1 MDDNLSTK
9 SSESSITTSGE
20 YEIVTDSNVTTPMDN
35 LPRTVPVPTV
45 LDTAPDNKEPPTSL
59 SALALSTSMSPG
71 GNRSPTL
78 DIANNRNISDIQ
90 HEMTD
95 ALRDLELERSGGV
108 TIIAGGEKTRH
119 QQQPLKK
126 RSQVQQKSLT
136 LPLTSSGSS
145 RPALIVP
152 EVEGEDA
159 QMRFKCKLFSPKSEE
174 DDVSASDHNRVGHSV
189 FYDCIDASPA
199 CIEEKQDLMK
209 PEKCDTTDEEVSD
222 IDQGCTIFSGV
233 TYLGAANINA
243 PKSEIDVYRIM
254 SELNTGSNSGG
265 LKITVSIPNC
275 SDGLVIL
282 HDAET
287 NTIIATYEIS
297 SIILYYRG
305 PVDTVENGCFA
316 FTWLHGDALFQCH
329 VFRCHIPEAVNQV
342 SACFQKAFQTYPPSM
357 TCSLTSAVD
366 MANSITSD
374 VSGNPLNT
382 AGYEFIVS
390 LEIREK
396 VAKNSYAAVPRD
408 RRCFKLRANTDKE
421 VCITVKQTP
430 SNVLQPLFIE
440 RCFGVLV
447 APGKLVVQKD
457 MHLIDMLSMGYVQNP
472 IPAVVP
478 ASTAESGANN
488 GNNASNNSTTGTSSS
503 PLCLNP
509 YAIRAEWKA
518 SEKAFEQLNIEAS
531 KAPLTVA
538 VDIVMRGIQEPVR
551 FVIETLVT
559 IHSAG
564 DLRFMDHFMSK
575 RPMTLRFYLHLKRT
589 DECNWKVNSID
600 PSEEITEQ
608 QNQTASATL
617 LKFGIDKLRMVRSGS
632 IASIEDDCPTDYS
645 SDGDEPLLSGT
656 GEVSK
661 ECSQDTLEEWNPI
674 LREWD
679 SEKRPKNLAPL
690 VRLGVP
696 EALRE
701 VVWQKLA
708 NVEGKAEMNDMYKIL
723 ITKET
728 DCEAVILRDIHRTFP
743 AHKCFKENGGSGQD
757 SLFKVSKAY
766 AVHDSEVGY
775 CQGLSFIAASLLL
788 HMPEEDAFCV
798 LVSLMYDYGLR
809 DLYKAG
815 FEVLYLRLYQ
825 LERLIKDQ
833 LPKLHEHFAACGVE
847 THMYASQWLL
857 TLYTARFPLCFVY
870 HVLDV
875 FLLDGLPVLFQ
886 VAITLLSI
894 CEADL
899 RQLDFEGI
907 LKYFRVTLPKKCRS
921 PSQARKVMRQACE
934 RKIKKLK
941 QYEEEFLL
949 KKQYKERLE
958 KEALIYENRFG
969 EERRKLQ
976 GEIDQLNKQLSE
988 ANLRAME
995 KEKIH
1000 TSIIQDYKQ
1009 IIQRLEQDMTTL
1021 NETLS
1026 AVRHTVSK
1034 CQHCCTD
1041 VGNDN
1046 AQPHPAQAC
1055 PDSKQQQQRISAERR
1070 NANEAPLGPLDPL
1083 NAAALRIREL
1093 ELELAQVKLAHVEA
1107 ECKNQDLNHQLNSTL
1122 NEMQTNRN
1130 SWQPWLSK
1138 TFNSLQEKVTTRGH
1152 REHGQ
1157 TATFQ
1162 SHIGPA
1168 PVTVSEAS
1176 SPSGN
1181 QEYKTFAF
1189 ASVGGSPK
1197 LPSKFQTAKL
1207 RNSIDSLRN
1216 IVGPLEAGKSLLAEN
1231 LKQQLQSQP

>member
-20 YEIVTDSNVTTPMDN
+20 YEIVNDSNVATP
-35 LPRTVPVPTV
+35 LEQLAPPPAASTVGAQVT
-45 LDTAPDNKEPPTSL
+45 ESL
-59 SALALSTSMSPG
+59 SALPVSPG
-71 GNRSPTL
+71 VGDAGGDRSPTL
-78 DIANNRNISDIQ
+78 DMAHNRNLSDIK

-95 ALRDLELERSGGV
+95 ALRDLHLERNSLAANTAAV
-108 TIIAGGEKTRH
+108 NDKTRH
-119 QQQPLKK
+119 QQQNQQQQQPQPQQPQ
-126 RSQVQQKSLT
+126 RTEQQQKSLT
-136 LPLTSSGSS
+136 LPLAG
-145 RPALIVP
+145 RK
-152 EVEGEDA
+152 A
-159 QMRFKCKLFSPKSEE
+159 QTETAGDTEMRFKCNLFSPKGCDESE
-174 DDVSASDHNRVGHSV
+174 DASNSEHNRVGQSV

-199 CIEEKQDLMK
+199 CIEEKQDAMK
-209 PEKCDTTDEEVSD
+209 PEKGDTTDEEVSE
-222 IDQGCTIFSGV
+222 IDQGCTIFAGV

-243 PKSEIDVYRIM
+243 PKSETDVYRIM
-254 SELNTGSNSGG
+254 SELNSGSKSVG

-275 SDGLVIL
+275 SDGLVVL
-282 HDAET
+282 HDAES

-305 PVDTVENGCFA
+305 PVDTAENGCFA
-316 FTWLHGDALFQCH
+316 FTWLHGEALFQCH

-342 SACFQKAFQTYPPSM
+342 SACFQKAFQTYAPSM
-357 TCSLTSAVD
+357 SCSLTSAVD
-366 MANSITSD
+366 MANSVTSD
-374 VSGNPLNT
+374 ISGNPLNT

-408 RRCFKLRANTDKE
+408 RGCFKLRANTDKE
-421 VCITVKQTP
+421 VCITVRQTP
-430 SNVLQPLFIE
+430 SNVLQPLYIE

-457 MHLIDMLSMGYVQNP
+457 MHLIDMLNMGYVQ
-472 IPAVVP
+472 VP
-478 ASTAESGANN
+478 GASTEPDSVSA
-488 GNNASNNSTTGTSSS
+488 
-503 PLCLNP
+503 CLNA

-518 SEKAFEQLNIEAS
+518 QEKAFEQLNQETS
-531 KAPLTVA
+531 KTNLTVA

-551 FVIETLVT
+551 FVIETPVS
-559 IHSAG
+559 IQSASEM
-564 DLRFMDHFMSK
+564 RIRDHFMSK

-589 DECNWKVNSID
+589 DELNWKVNSID
-600 PSEEITEQ
+600 PSEEITDLQAGQ
-608 QNQTASATL
+608 QGSSAL
-617 LKFGIDKLRMVRSGS
+617 FLKLGMTNLSRIVRSSS

-661 ECSQDTLEEWNPI
+661 DCSQDTLDEWDPI

-679 SEKRPKNLAPL
+679 GEKRPKNLAPL

-701 VVWQKLA
+701 KIWQKLA
-708 NVEGKAEMNDMYKIL
+708 NVEGKVEMNDMYKIL

-728 DCEAVILRDIHRTFP
+728 KCETVIQRDIHRTFP
-743 AHKCFKENGGSGQD
+743 AHKCFKETGGSGQD
-757 SLFKVSKAY
+757 ALFKVSKAY

-775 CQGLSFIAASLLL
+775 CQGLSFIAASLLI

-833 LPKLHEHFAACGVE
+833 LPKLHEHFTACGIE
-847 THMYASQWLL
+847 THMYASQWFL
-857 TLYTARFPLCFVY
+857 TLYTARFPLCFVF

-886 VAITLLSI
+886 VAVTLLSI
-894 CEADL
+894 CESDL

-921 PSQARKVMRQACE
+921 SSQARKIMKQACE

-949 KKQYKERLE
+949 KKQHRERLE
-958 KEALIYENRFG
+958 KEAQIYESRFG

-976 GEIDQLNKQLSE
+976 AEIDSLTQQLAA
-988 ANLRAME
+988 ANERAVE
-995 KEKIH
+995 KEKKH
-1000 TSIIQDYKQ
+1000 TGIIQEYKQ
-1009 IIQRLEQDMTTL
+1009 IIQRQEQDMNTL
-1021 NETLS
+1021 NETLGKFM
-1026 AVRHTVSK
+1026 HTVSK
-1034 CQHCCTD
+1034 CSQCLQVID

-1046 AQPHPAQAC
+1046 A
-1055 PDSKQQQQRISAERR
+1055 KQQSGSGSLKRHSAPIR
-1070 NANEAPLGPLDPL
+1070 NANDAPLGPLDPL
-1083 NAAALRIREL
+1083 NAAAQRIREL
-1093 ELELAQVKLAHVEA
+1093 ELELAQTKLAQVEA
-1107 ECKNQDLNHQLNSTL
+1107 ECKNQDLNHQLNNTL
-1122 NEMQTNRN
+1122 SELQTNRN

-1138 TFNSLQEKVTTRGH
+1138 TFNSLQEKVTTRSGQPH
-1152 REHGQ
+1152 RSDQPGP
-1157 TATFQ
+1157 TFQ
-1162 SHIGPA
+1162 SYMSQGPT
-1168 PVTVSEAS
+1168 TVSEAS
-1176 SPSGN
+1176 SPSAN
-1181 QEYKTFAF
+1181 QEYKAFAF

-1197 LPSKFQTAKL
+1197 LPTKFQATKL

-1216 IVGPLEAGKSLLAEN
+1216 IVVPLETSKSLLAEN

>member
-20 YEIVTDSNVTTPMDN
+20 YEIVTDSNVASPMEQVKQVVN
-35 LPRTVPVPTV
+35 QERIKPEEGS
-45 LDTAPDNKEPPTSL
+45 KPPTSL
-59 SALALSTSMSPG
+59 SALALSSPEAG
-71 GNRSPTL
+71 GDRSPTL
-78 DIANNRNISDIQ
+78 HMAHNRNLSDMQ

-95 ALRDLELERSGGV
+95 ALRDLELERGV
-108 TIIAGGEKTRH
+108 AATGEKITQRL
-119 QQQPLKK
+119 P
-126 RSQVQQKSLT
+126 SNQQKSLT
-136 LPLTSSGSS
+136 LPLTGSGGRS
-145 RPALIVP
+145 ADP
-152 EVEGEDA
+152 E
-159 QMRFKCKLFSPKSEE
+159 MRFPCTLFSPKSEE
-174 DDVSASDHNRVGHSV
+174 TLDDASSSNRVGHSV

-199 CIEEKQDLMK
+199 CVEEKQDAMK
-209 PEKCDTTDEEVSD
+209 PEKGDTTDEEVSE

-243 PKSEIDVYRIM
+243 PKSETEVYRIM
-254 SELNTGSNSGG
+254 GELNSGSKSVG

-275 SDGLVIL
+275 SDGLVVL
-282 HDAET
+282 HDAES

-342 SACFQKAFQTYPPSM
+342 SACFQKAFQTYPASM
-357 TCSLTSAVD
+357 SCSLNSAVD
-366 MANSITSD
+366 MANSVTSD

-390 LEIREK
+390 LEIRER
-396 VAKNSYAAVPRD
+396 VAKNSYAPVPRD
-408 RRCFKLRANTDKE
+408 RGCFKLRANTDKE

-430 SNVLQPLFIE
+430 SNILQPLHIE

-457 MHLIDMLSMGYVQNP
+457 MHLIDMHNMGYQPSGGTGGV
-472 IPAVVP
+472 
-478 ASTAESGANN
+478 TTESD
-488 GNNASNNSTTGTSSS
+488 SNSQQNST
-503 PLCLNP
+503 LP
-509 YAIRAEWKA
+509 YTIRAEWKA
-518 SEKAFEQLNIEAS
+518 QEKAFEQLNLESS
-531 KAPLTVA
+531 KTNLTVA
-538 VDIVMRGIQEPVR
+538 VDIVMRRILEPVR
-551 FVIETLVT
+551 FVIETPVT
-559 IHSAG
+559 IQSASEM
-564 DLRFMDHFMSK
+564 RIMDHFMSK

-589 DECNWKVNSID
+589 DESNWKVNSID

-608 QNQTASATL
+608 AGHQQSSSSL
-617 LKFGIDKLRMVRSGS
+617 LKMGMNNLSRIVRSSS
-632 IASIEDDCPTDYS
+632 IASIEDDCPSDYS

-661 ECSQDTLEEWNPI
+661 DCSQDTLDEWDPI

-679 SEKRPKNLAPL
+679 GEKRPKNLAPL

-701 VVWQKLA
+701 KIWQKLA
-708 NVEGKAEMNDMYKIL
+708 NVEGRLETGLEYKIL

-728 DCEAVILRDIHRTFP
+728 KCETVIQRDIHRTFP
-743 AHKCFKENGGSGQD
+743 AHKCFKETGGSGQD
-757 SLFKVSKAY
+757 ALFKVSKAY

-798 LVSLMYDYGLR
+798 LVALMYDYGLR

-833 LPKLHEHFAACGVE
+833 LPKLHEHFTACGIE
-847 THMYASQWLL
+847 THMYASQWFL
-857 TLYTARFPLCFVY
+857 TLYTARFPLCFVF

-886 VAITLLSI
+886 VAVTLLSI
-894 CEADL
+894 CESDL
-899 RQLDFEGI
+899 RLLDFEGI

-921 PSQARKVMRQACE
+921 SSQARKVMKQACE

-949 KKQYKERLE
+949 KKQHKERLE
-958 KEALIYENRFG
+958 KEAQIYENRFG
-969 EERRKLQ
+969 EERRKMQ
-976 GEIDQLNKQLSE
+976 SEIDALNKQLTSAKE
-988 ANLRAME
+988 RAVD
-995 KEKIH
+995 KEKKH
-1000 TSIIQDYKQ
+1000 TGIIQEYKQ
-1009 IIQRLEQDMTTL
+1009 IIQRQEQDMNTL
-1021 NETLS
+1021 SETLS
-1026 AVRHTVSK
+1026 KVMHMVSNCK
-1034 CQHCCTD
+1034 DCQQKID
-1041 VGNDN
+1041 AGNDN
-1046 AQPHPAQAC
+1046 AKSDGGNSRRQTDAM
-1055 PDSKQQQQRISAERR
+1055 R
-1070 NANEAPLGPLDPL
+1070 NANEHPLGPLDPL
-1083 NAAALRIREL
+1083 NAASQRIREL
-1093 ELELAQVKLAHVEA
+1093 ELELAQAKLAQVEA
-1107 ECKNQDLNHQLNSTL
+1107 ECKNQDLNHQLSNTL
-1122 NEMQTNRN
+1122 SELQSNRN

-1138 TFNSLQEKVTTRGH
+1138 TFNSLQEKVTTRGGH
-1152 REHGQ
+1152 RDNGSGGP
-1157 TATFQ
+1157 TPTFQ
-1162 SHIGPA
+1162 SYMGQA
-1168 PVTVSEAS
+1168 PTALSEAS

-1197 LPSKFQTAKL
+1197 LPSKFQATKL

-1216 IVGPLEAGKSLLAEN
+1216 IVVPLDTGKSLAEN
-1231 LKQQLQSQP
+1231 LKQQLQQ

>member
-20 YEIVTDSNVTTPMDN
+20 YEIVTDSNVATP
-35 LPRTVPVPTV
+35 LEQLAPPPVAAKVT
-45 LDTAPDNKEPPTSL
+45 ESL
-59 SALALSTSMSPG
+59 SALSLSPVGAG
-71 GNRSPTL
+71 GDRSPTL
-78 DIANNRNISDIQ
+78 DMAHNRNLSDIK

-95 ALRDLELERSGGV
+95 ALRDLELERNGV
-108 TIIAGGEKTRH
+108 AATVAAVDDKTRH
-119 QQQPLKK
+119 QQQQQQQQ
-126 RSQVQQKSLT
+126 SQPKQQQQQAQKSLT
-136 LPLTSSGSS
+136 LPLTG
-145 RPALIVP
+145 RKTQA
-152 EVEGEDA
+152 ETANDTE
-159 QMRFKCKLFSPKSEE
+159 MRFKVSLFSPKGCDESE
-174 DDVSASDHNRVGHSV
+174 DASNSEHNRVGHSV

-199 CIEEKQDLMK
+199 CIEEKQDAMK
-209 PEKCDTTDEEVSD
+209 PEKCDTTDEEVSE
-222 IDQGCTIFSGV
+222 IDQGCTIFAGV

-243 PKSEIDVYRIM
+243 PKSETDVYRIM
-254 SELNTGSNSGG
+254 SELNSGSKSVG

-275 SDGLVIL
+275 SDGLVVL
-282 HDAET
+282 HDAES

-342 SACFQKAFQTYPPSM
+342 SACFQKAFQTYAPSM
-357 TCSLTSAVD
+357 SCSLTSAVD
-366 MANSITSD
+366 MVNSVTSD
-374 VSGNPLNT
+374 VSGNPLST

-408 RRCFKLRANTDKE
+408 RGCFKLRANTDKE
-421 VCITVKQTP
+421 VCITVKQTA

-457 MHLIDMLSMGYVQNP
+457 MHLIDMANMGYVLAQ
-472 IPAVVP
+472 
-478 ASTAESGANN
+478 GAANEPDSV
-488 GNNASNNSTTGTSSS
+488 NA
-503 PLCLNP
+503 CLNA

-518 SEKAFEQLNIEAS
+518 QEKAFEQLNLETS
-531 KAPLTVA
+531 KTNLTVA

-551 FVIETLVT
+551 FVIETPVT
-559 IHSAG
+559 IQSANEM
-564 DLRFMDHFMSK
+564 RIMDHFMSK

-589 DECNWKVNSID
+589 DELNWKVNSID

-608 QNQTASATL
+608 ASGQQGSSSL
-617 LKFGIDKLRMVRSGS
+617 LKMGMNNLSRIVRSSS

-661 ECSQDTLEEWNPI
+661 DCSQDTLDEWDPI

-679 SEKRPKNLAPL
+679 SEKRPKNLATL

-701 VVWQKLA
+701 KIWQKLA
-708 NVEGKAEMNDMYKIL
+708 NVERKVEMNDMYKIL

-728 DCEAVILRDIHRTFP
+728 KCETVIQRDIHRTFP
-743 AHKCFKENGGSGQD
+743 AHKCFKESGGSGQD
-757 SLFKVSKAY
+757 ALFKVSKAY

-833 LPKLHEHFAACGVE
+833 LPKLHEHFTACGIE
-847 THMYASQWLL
+847 THMYASQWFL
-857 TLYTARFPLCFVY
+857 TLYTARFPLCFVF

-886 VAITLLSI
+886 VAVTLLSI
-894 CEADL
+894 CESDL

-921 PSQARKVMRQACE
+921 SSQARKVMKQACE

-949 KKQYKERLE
+949 KKQHKERLE
-958 KEALIYENRFG
+958 KEAQIYESRFG

-976 GEIDQLNKQLSE
+976 SEIESLTQQLTG
-988 ANLRAME
+988 ANERAVD
-995 KEKIH
+995 KERKH
-1000 TSIIQDYKQ
+1000 TGIIQEYKQ
-1009 IIQRLEQDMTTL
+1009 IIQRQEQDMNTL
-1021 NETLS
+1021 NETLGK
-1026 AVRHTVSK
+1026 VMHTVSK
-1034 CQHCCTD
+1034 CSHCLQQID
-1041 VGNDN
+1041 VSNDN
-1046 AQPHPAQAC
+1046 A
-1055 PDSKQQQQRISAERR
+1055 KQEESAGISNRQSHSLR
-1070 NANEAPLGPLDPL
+1070 NSNEAPLGPLDPL
-1083 NAAALRIREL
+1083 NAAGHRIREL
-1093 ELELAQVKLAHVEA
+1093 ELELAQAKLAQVEA
-1107 ECKNQDLNHQLNSTL
+1107 ECKNQDLNHQLNNTL
-1122 NEMQTNRN
+1122 SELQTNRN

-1138 TFNSLQEKVTTRGH
+1138 TFNSLQEKVTTRAGGSQ
-1152 REHGQ
+1152 RGDNGG
-1157 TATFQ
+1157 ATFQ
-1162 SHIGPA
+1162 SYMGQPPA
-1168 PVTVSEAS
+1168 TVSEAS
-1176 SPSGN
+1176 SPSAN
-1181 QEYKTFAF
+1181 QEYRTFAF

-1197 LPSKFQTAKL
+1197 LPTKFQTTKL

-1216 IVGPLEAGKSLLAEN
+1216 IVVPLETGKSLLAEN

>member
-20 YEIVTDSNVTTPMDN
+20 YEIVTDSNVATP
-35 LPRTVPVPTV
+35 LEQVAPSTVAVTDAV
-45 LDTAPDNKEPPTSL
+45 AVDEKVTESLTALSL
-59 SALALSTSMSPG
+59 SPVG
-71 GNRSPTL
+71 GAGGDRSPTL
-78 DIANNRNISDIQ
+78 DMANNRNLSDMK

-95 ALRDLELERSGGV
+95 ALRDLELERNGLAATAATTAAA
-108 TIIAGGEKTRH
+108 TIAVADKTRH
-119 QQQPLKK
+119 QQQP
-126 RSQVQQKSLT
+126 RSQPQQQQQQLQQKQQQQQQKSLT
-136 LPLTSSGSS
+136 LPLAGRKTQAEATAG
-145 RPALIVP
+145 
-152 EVEGEDA
+152 DND
-159 QMRFKCKLFSPKSEE
+159 MRFKCNLFSPKACDESE
-174 DDVSASDHNRVGHSV
+174 DASNSEHNRVGQSV

-199 CIEEKQDLMK
+199 CIEEKQDAMK
-209 PEKCDTTDEEVSD
+209 PEKCDTTDEEVSE
-222 IDQGCTIFSGV
+222 IDQGCTIFAGV

-243 PKSEIDVYRIM
+243 PKSETDVYRIM
-254 SELNTGSNSGG
+254 SELNSGSKSVG

-275 SDGLVIL
+275 SDGLVVL
-282 HDAET
+282 HDAES

-305 PVDTVENGCFA
+305 PVDTAENGCFA

-342 SACFQKAFQTYPPSM
+342 SACFQKAFQTYAPSM
-357 TCSLTSAVD
+357 SCSLTSAVD
-366 MANSITSD
+366 MVNSVTSD

-408 RRCFKLRANTDKE
+408 RGCFKLRANTDKE
-421 VCITVKQTP
+421 VCITVKQTA
-430 SNVLQPLFIE
+430 SNVLQPLYIE

-457 MHLIDMLSMGYVQNP
+457 MHLIDMLNMGYVTTP
-472 IPAVVP
+472 
-478 ASTAESGANN
+478 SG
-488 GNNASNNSTTGTSSS
+488 GNEPDNVSA
-503 PLCLNP
+503 CLNA

-518 SEKAFEQLNIEAS
+518 QEKAFEQLNLETS
-531 KAPLTVA
+531 KTNLTVA

-551 FVIETLVT
+551 FVIETPVT
-559 IHSAG
+559 IQSAS
-564 DLRFMDHFMSK
+564 DMRIMDHFMSK

-589 DECNWKVNSID
+589 DELNWKVNSID
-600 PSEEITEQ
+600 PSEEIIEQ
-608 QNQTASATL
+608 ASGQHGSSSL
-617 LKFGIDKLRMVRSGS
+617 LKLGMNNLSRIVRSSS

-661 ECSQDTLEEWNPI
+661 DCSQDTLDEWDPI

-701 VVWQKLA
+701 KIWQKLA
-708 NVEGKAEMNDMYKIL
+708 NVEGKVEMNDMYKIL

-728 DCEAVILRDIHRTFP
+728 KCETVIQRDIHRTFP
-743 AHKCFKENGGSGQD
+743 AHKCFKESGGSGQD
-757 SLFKVSKAY
+757 ALFKVSKAY

-833 LPKLHEHFAACGVE
+833 LPKLHEHFTACGIE
-847 THMYASQWLL
+847 THMYASQWFL
-857 TLYTARFPLCFVY
+857 TLYTARFPLCFVF

-886 VAITLLSI
+886 VAVTLLSI

-921 PSQARKVMRQACE
+921 SSQARKVMKQACE

-949 KKQYKERLE
+949 KKQHKERLE
-958 KEALIYENRFG
+958 KEAQIYESRFG

-976 GEIDQLNKQLSE
+976 SEIDSLTQQLTA
-988 ANLRAME
+988 ANERAVE
-995 KEKIH
+995 KEMKH
-1000 TSIIQDYKQ
+1000 TSIKQEYKQ
-1009 IIQRLEQDMTTL
+1009 IIQRQEQDMNTL
-1021 NETLS
+1021 NETLGK
-1026 AVRHTVSK
+1026 VMHTVSK
-1034 CQHCCTD
+1034 CAHCLQQID

-1046 AQPHPAQAC
+1046 AKQHPAAAANRLSQ
-1055 PDSKQQQQRISAERR
+1055 PLGT
-1070 NANEAPLGPLDPL
+1070 ANEAPLGPLDPL
-1083 NAAALRIREL
+1083 NAAAQRIREL
-1093 ELELAQVKLAHVEA
+1093 ELELAQAKLAQVEA
-1107 ECKNQDLNHQLNSTL
+1107 ECKNQDLNHQLNNTMSEL
-1122 NEMQTNRN
+1122 QTNRN

-1138 TFNSLQEKVTTRGH
+1138 TFNSLQEKVTTRAAGSQRGDH
-1152 REHGQ
+1152 TG
-1157 TATFQ
+1157 ATFQ
-1162 SHIGPA
+1162 SYMGQPPA
-1168 PVTVSEAS
+1168 TMSEAS
-1176 SPSGN
+1176 SPSAN

-1197 LPSKFQTAKL
+1197 LPTKFQATKL

-1216 IVGPLEAGKSLLAEN
+1216 IVVPLEQVAARRET
-1231 LKQQLQSQP
+1231 

>member
-20 YEIVTDSNVTTPMDN
+20 YEIVNDSNVTTP
-35 LPRTVPVPTV
+35 LEQLAPPPPPAAAAAAATVVAKVT
-45 LDTAPDNKEPPTSL
+45 ESL
-59 SALALSTSMSPG
+59 STLSLSPVG
-71 GNRSPTL
+71 DASCGDCSPTL
-78 DIANNRNISDIQ
+78 DMAHNRNLSDIQ

-95 ALRDLELERSGGV
+95 ALRDLQLERNALAAV
-108 TIIAGGEKTRH
+108 ADKTRD
-119 QQQPLKK
+119 QQQQQQ
-126 RSQVQQKSLT
+126 RSQQQQQQQEQQQQQKSLT
-136 LPLTSSGSS
+136 LPLAGRKTQTAAAGDS
-145 RPALIVP
+145 
-152 EVEGEDA
+152 E
-159 QMRFKCKLFSPKSEE
+159 MRFKCSLFSPKACDESE
-174 DDVSASDHNRVGHSV
+174 DASNSEQNRVGQSV

-199 CIEEKQDLMK
+199 CIEEKQDAMK
-209 PEKCDTTDEEVSD
+209 PEKCDTTDEEVSE
-222 IDQGCTIFSGV
+222 IDQGCTIFAGV

-243 PKSEIDVYRIM
+243 PKSETDVFRIM
-254 SELNTGSNSGG
+254 SELNSGSKSVG

-275 SDGLVIL
+275 SDGLVVL
-282 HDAET
+282 HDAES

-305 PVDTVENGCFA
+305 PVDTAENGCFA

-342 SACFQKAFQTYPPSM
+342 SACFQKAFQTYAPSM
-357 TCSLTSAVD
+357 SCSLTSAVD
-366 MANSITSD
+366 MVNSVTSD

-396 VAKNSYAAVPRD
+396 VAKNSYAPVPRD
-408 RRCFKLRANTDKE
+408 RGCFKLRANTDKE
-421 VCITVKQTP
+421 VSITVKQTA
-430 SNVLQPLFIE
+430 SNVLQPLYIE

-457 MHLIDMLSMGYVQNP
+457 MHLIDMLNMGYV
-472 IPAVVP
+472 PAQ
-478 ASTAESGANN
+478 GA
-488 GNNASNNSTTGTSSS
+488 GIEPDTVGA
-503 PLCLNP
+503 CLNA

-518 SEKAFEQLNIEAS
+518 QEKAFEQLNLETS
-531 KAPLTVA
+531 KTNLTVA

-551 FVIETLVT
+551 FVIETPVT
-559 IHSAG
+559 IQSAS
-564 DLRFMDHFMSK
+564 DMRIMDHFMSK

-589 DECNWKVNSID
+589 DELNWKVNSID
-600 PSEEITEQ
+600 PSEEIIEPPSGQ
-608 QNQTASATL
+608 QGSASL
-617 LKFGIDKLRMVRSGS
+617 LKMGMNNLSRIVRSSS

-661 ECSQDTLEEWNPI
+661 DCSQDTLDEWDPI

-701 VVWQKLA
+701 KIWQKLA
-708 NVEGKAEMNDMYKIL
+708 NVEGKVEMNDMYKIL

-728 DCEAVILRDIHRTFP
+728 KCETVIQRDIHRTFP
-743 AHKCFKENGGSGQD
+743 AHKCFKESGGSGQD
-757 SLFKVSKAY
+757 ALFKVSKAY

-798 LVSLMYDYGLR
+798 LVALMYDYGLR

-833 LPKLHEHFAACGVE
+833 LPKLHEHFTACGIE
-847 THMYASQWLL
+847 THMYASQWFL
-857 TLYTARFPLCFVY
+857 TLYTARFPLCFVF

-886 VAITLLSI
+886 VAVTLLSI
-894 CEADL
+894 CESDL

-921 PSQARKVMRQACE
+921 SSQARKVMKQACE

-949 KKQYKERLE
+949 KKQHKERLE
-958 KEALIYENRFG
+958 KEAQIYENRFG

-976 GEIDQLNKQLSE
+976 SEIEALTQQLAG
-988 ANLRAME
+988 ANERAVD
-995 KEKIH
+995 KEKKH
-1000 TSIIQDYKQ
+1000 TGIIQEYKQ
-1009 IIQRLEQDMTTL
+1009 IIQRQEQDMNTL
-1021 NETLS
+1021 NETLGKLM
-1026 AVRHTVSK
+1026 HTVSK
-1034 CQHCCTD
+1034 CSHCLQQID

-1046 AQPHPAQAC
+1046 AKQQLAPGCSSERHPHPL
-1055 PDSKQQQQRISAERR
+1055 R
-1070 NANEAPLGPLDPL
+1070 NANEPPLGPLDPL
-1083 NAAALRIREL
+1083 NVAAQRIREL
-1093 ELELAQVKLAHVEA
+1093 ELELAQAKLAQVEA
-1107 ECKNQDLNHQLNSTL
+1107 ECKNQDLNHQLNNTL
-1122 NEMQTNRN
+1122 SELQTNRN

-1138 TFNSLQEKVTTRGH
+1138 TFNSLQEKVSTRSGNAQ
-1152 REHGQ
+1152 RADQPG
-1157 TATFQ
+1157 ATFQ
-1162 SHIGPA
+1162 SYTGQA
-1168 PVTVSEAS
+1168 ATTVSEAS
-1176 SPSGN
+1176 SPSAH
-1181 QEYKTFAF
+1181 QEYKAFAF

-1197 LPSKFQTAKL
+1197 LPTKFQATKL

-1216 IVGPLEAGKSLLAEN
+1216 IVGPLETGKTLLAEN

>member
-20 YEIVTDSNVTTPMDN
+20 YEIVTDSNVASPMEQVKQVVVSQERIK
-35 LPRTVPVPTV
+35 PEV
-45 LDTAPDNKEPPTSL
+45 AGKPPTSL
-59 SALALSTSMSPG
+59 SALALSSPEAG
-71 GNRSPTL
+71 GDRSPTL
-78 DIANNRNISDIQ
+78 DMAHNRNLSDMQ

-95 ALRDLELERSGGV
+95 ALRDLELESGV
-108 TIIAGGEKTRH
+108 AAAGEKIAQRLQSH
-119 QQQPLKK
+119 
-126 RSQVQQKSLT
+126 QQKSLT
-136 LPLTSSGSS
+136 LPLTGSGGRS
-145 RPALIVP
+145 ADP
-152 EVEGEDA
+152 E
-159 QMRFKCKLFSPKSEE
+159 MRFPCTLFSPKSEE
-174 DDVSASDHNRVGHSV
+174 TLDDASSSNRVGHSV

-199 CIEEKQDLMK
+199 CLEEKQDAMK
-209 PEKCDTTDEEVSD
+209 PEKGDTTDEEVSE

-243 PKSEIDVYRIM
+243 PKSETEVYRIM
-254 SELNTGSNSGG
+254 GELNSGSKSVG

-275 SDGLVIL
+275 SDGLVVL
-282 HDAET
+282 HDAES

-357 TCSLTSAVD
+357 SCSLNSAVE
-366 MANSITSD
+366 MANSVTSD
-374 VSGNPLNT
+374 LSGNPLNT

-390 LEIREK
+390 LEIRER

-408 RRCFKLRANTDKE
+408 RGCFKLRANTDKE

-430 SNVLQPLFIE
+430 SNILQPLHIE

-457 MHLIDMLSMGYVQNP
+457 MHLIDMHSMGYVPPGGAGVANESDSSAQQNS
-472 IPAVVP
+472 AW
-478 ASTAESGANN
+478 
-488 GNNASNNSTTGTSSS
+488 
-503 PLCLNP
+503 P
-509 YAIRAEWKA
+509 YTIRAEWKA
-518 SEKAFEQLNIEAS
+518 QEKAFEQLNLESS
-531 KAPLTVA
+531 KTNLTVA
-538 VDIVMRGIQEPVR
+538 VDIVMRRIQEPVR
-551 FVIETLVT
+551 FVIETPVT
-559 IHSAG
+559 IQSASEM
-564 DLRFMDHFMSK
+564 RIMDHFMSK

-589 DECNWKVNSID
+589 DESNWKVNSID

-608 QNQTASATL
+608 PGNQQSSSL
-617 LKFGIDKLRMVRSGS
+617 LKMGMNNLSRIVRSSS
-632 IASIEDDCPTDYS
+632 IASIEDDCPSDYS

-661 ECSQDTLEEWNPI
+661 DCSQDTLDEWDPI

-701 VVWQKLA
+701 KIWQKLA
-708 NVEGKAEMNDMYKIL
+708 NVEGKFEMNDQYKIL

-728 DCEAVILRDIHRTFP
+728 KCETVIQRDIHRTFP
-743 AHKCFKENGGSGQD
+743 AHKCFKETGGSGQD
-757 SLFKVSKAY
+757 ALFKVSKAY

-798 LVSLMYDYGLR
+798 LVALMYDYGLR

-833 LPKLHEHFAACGVE
+833 LPKLHEHFTACGIE
-847 THMYASQWLL
+847 THMYASQWFL
-857 TLYTARFPLCFVY
+857 TLYTARFPLCFVF

-886 VAITLLSI
+886 VAVTLLSI
-894 CEADL
+894 CESDL

-921 PSQARKVMRQACE
+921 SSQARKVMKQACE

-949 KKQYKERLE
+949 KKQHKERLE
-958 KEALIYENRFG
+958 KEAQIYENRFG
-969 EERRKLQ
+969 EERRKMQ
-976 GEIDQLNKQLSE
+976 ADIDALNKQLTS
-988 ANLRAME
+988 ANERAVE
-995 KEKIH
+995 KEKKH
-1000 TSIIQDYKQ
+1000 TGIIQEYKQ
-1009 IIQRLEQDMTTL
+1009 IIQRQEQDMNTL
-1021 NETLS
+1021 SETLGK
-1026 AVRHTVSK
+1026 VMHMVSN
-1034 CQHCCTD
+1034 CQDCQQQID
-1041 VGNDN
+1041 ASNDN
-1046 AQPHPAQAC
+1046 AKSDGGKTRRQTDAM
-1055 PDSKQQQQRISAERR
+1055 R
-1070 NANEAPLGPLDPL
+1070 NANEHPLGPLDPL
-1083 NAAALRIREL
+1083 NAASQRIREL
-1093 ELELAQVKLAHVEA
+1093 ELELAQAKLAQVEA
-1107 ECKNQDLNHQLNSTL
+1107 ECKNQDLNHQLSNTL
-1122 NEMQTNRN
+1122 SELQTNRN

-1138 TFNSLQEKVTTRGH
+1138 TFNSLQEKVTTRGGH
-1152 REHGQ
+1152 RDNGSGGP
-1157 TATFQ
+1157 TPTFQ
-1162 SHIGPA
+1162 SYMGQA
-1168 PVTVSEAS
+1168 PTTLSEAS

-1197 LPSKFQTAKL
+1197 LPSKFQATKL

-1216 IVGPLEAGKSLLAEN
+1216 IVGPLDTGKSLAEN
-1231 LKQQLQSQP
+1231 LKQQLQQ

>member
-20 YEIVTDSNVTTPMDN
+20 YEIVTESNVASPTEQAKRSS
-35 LPRTVPVPTV
+35 LPAGQVHQEAAQEV
-45 LDTAPDNKEPPTSL
+45 AGGHGKPPTSL
-59 SALALSTSMSPG
+59 SALVLSSPG
-71 GNRSPTL
+71 GDRSPTL
-78 DIANNRNISDIQ
+78 DMAHNRNQSDIQ

-95 ALRDLELERSGGV
+95 ALKDLHLERSAA
-108 TIIAGGEKTRH
+108 AGGERNAQRLPSH
-119 QQQPLKK
+119 
-126 RSQVQQKSLT
+126 QQKSLT
-136 LPLTSSGSS
+136 LPLTSGRRSGDQ
-145 RPALIVP
+145 
-152 EVEGEDA
+152 E
-159 QMRFKCKLFSPKSEE
+159 MRFPCTLFSPKSEE
-174 DDVSASDHNRVGHSV
+174 TVDDASGSNRVGHSV
-189 FYDCIDASPA
+189 FYDCMDGSPA
-199 CIEEKQDLMK
+199 CLEEKQDAMK
-209 PEKCDTTDEEVSD
+209 PEKGDTTDEEVSE

-243 PKSEIDVYRIM
+243 PKSEADVYRIM
-254 SELNTGSNSGG
+254 SELNSGSKSVG

-275 SDGLVIL
+275 SDGLVVL
-282 HDAET
+282 HDAES

-305 PVDTVENGCFA
+305 PVDTLENGCFA

-357 TCSLTSAVD
+357 SCSLNSAVD
-366 MANSITSD
+366 MANSVTSD

-396 VAKNSYAAVPRD
+396 VAKNSYAPVPRD
-408 RRCFKLRANTDKE
+408 RNCFKLRANTDKE

-430 SNVLQPLFIE
+430 SNILQPLYIE

-457 MHLIDMLSMGYVQNP
+457 MHLIDMHSMGYVPPPGATEAESSGQQNP
-472 IPAVVP
+472 
-478 ASTAESGANN
+478 N
-488 GNNASNNSTTGTSSS
+488 
-503 PLCLNP
+503 LP
-509 YAIRAEWKA
+509 YVIRAEWKA
-518 SEKAFEQLNIEAS
+518 QEKAFEQLNLETS
-531 KAPLTVA
+531 KTNLTVA
-538 VDIVMRGIQEPVR
+538 VDIVMRRIQEPVR
-551 FVIETLVT
+551 FVIETPVT
-559 IHSAG
+559 IQSASEM
-564 DLRFMDHFMSK
+564 RFKDHFMSK

-589 DECNWKVNSID
+589 DESNWKVNSID
-600 PSEEITEQ
+600 PSEEITDQPGGQ
-608 QNQTASATL
+608 QNSL
-617 LKFGIDKLRMVRSGS
+617 LKMGISNFTRIVRSSS

-661 ECSQDTLEEWNPI
+661 DCSQDKLDEWDPI

-690 VRLGVP
+690 VRVGVP

-701 VVWQKLA
+701 KIWQKLA
-708 NVEGKAEMNDMYKIL
+708 NVEGKLEMNDMYKIL

-728 DCEAVILRDIHRTFP
+728 KCETVIQRDIHRTFP
-743 AHKCFKENGGSGQD
+743 AHKCFKETGGSGQD
-757 SLFKVSKAY
+757 ALFKVSKAY
-766 AVHDSEVGY
+766 AVYDSEVGY

-798 LVSLMYDYGLR
+798 LVALMYDYGLR

-833 LPKLHEHFAACGVE
+833 LPKLHEHFTACGIE
-847 THMYASQWLL
+847 THMYASQWFL
-857 TLYTARFPLCFVY
+857 TLYTARFPLCFVF

-886 VAITLLSI
+886 VAVTLLSI

-907 LKYFRVTLPKKCRS
+907 LKYFRVTLPKKCRNS
-921 PSQARKVMRQACE
+921 GQARKVMKQACE

-949 KKQYKERLE
+949 KKQHKERLE
-958 KEALIYENRFG
+958 KEAQIYESRFG

-976 GEIDQLNKQLSE
+976 ADIDALAQQLAAAKE
-988 ANLRAME
+988 RAVD
-995 KEKIH
+995 KEKKH
-1000 TSIIQDYKQ
+1000 TGIIQEYKQ
-1009 IIQRLEQDMTTL
+1009 IIQRQEQDMNTL
-1021 NETLS
+1021 SETLS
-1026 AVRHTVSK
+1026 KVMVGSFSRFFGETEYLQCFELQQTVSK
-1034 CQHCCTD
+1034 CQGCLQQIDGINANAKSDGGSLKRSTD
-1041 VGNDN
+1041 GM
-1046 AQPHPAQAC
+1046 
-1055 PDSKQQQQRISAERR
+1055 R
-1070 NANEAPLGPLDPL
+1070 NANEPPLGPLDPL
-1083 NAAALRIREL
+1083 NAASQRIREL
-1093 ELELAQVKLAHVEA
+1093 ELELAQAKLAQVEA
-1107 ECKNQDLNHQLNSTL
+1107 ECKNQDLNHQLSNTL
-1122 NEMQTNRN
+1122 SELQTNRN

-1138 TFNSLQEKVTTRGH
+1138 TFNSLQEKVTTRGGH
-1152 REHGQ
+1152 RDNGSGGP
-1157 TATFQ
+1157 TPTFQ
-1162 SHIGPA
+1162 SYMGQA
-1168 PVTVSEAS
+1168 PTTVSEAS
-1176 SPSGN
+1176 SPTGN
-1181 QEYKTFAF
+1181 QEYKAFSF

-1197 LPSKFQTAKL
+1197 LPTKFQATKL

-1216 IVGPLEAGKSLLAEN
+1216 IVVPLETGKALAEN
-1231 LKQQLQSQP
+1231 LKQQLQQ

>member
-20 YEIVTDSNVTTPMDN
+20 YEIVTDSNVASPTEHGPNRRVISQDSKMDN
-35 LPRTVPVPTV
+35 QV
-45 LDTAPDNKEPPTSL
+45 KKPPTSL
-59 SALALSTSMSPG
+59 SALALSSPEG
-71 GNRSPTL
+71 GGDRSPTL
-78 DIANNRNISDIQ
+78 DMAHNRNLSDME

-95 ALRDLELERSGGV
+95 ALRDLELERGV
-108 TIIAGGEKTRH
+108 ATTAGEKSCSQSRLPSH
-119 QQQPLKK
+119 QH
-126 RSQVQQKSLT
+126 QQKSLT
-136 LPLTSSGSS
+136 LPLTGSS
-145 RPALIVP
+145 SRSVDP
-152 EVEGEDA
+152 E
-159 QMRFKCKLFSPKSEE
+159 MRFPCTLFSPKSEE
-174 DDVSASDHNRVGHSV
+174 TLDDASSSNRVGHSV

-199 CIEEKQDLMK
+199 CVEEKQDAMK
-209 PEKCDTTDEEVSD
+209 PEKPGDTTDEEVSE

-243 PKSEIDVYRIM
+243 PKSEGEVYRIM
-254 SELNTGSNSGG
+254 CELNSGSKSVG

-275 SDGLVIL
+275 SDGLVVL
-282 HDAET
+282 HDAES

-357 TCSLTSAVD
+357 SCSLNSAVD
-366 MANSITSD
+366 MANSVTSD

-390 LEIREK
+390 LEIRER

-408 RRCFKLRANTDKE
+408 RGCFKLRANTDKE

-430 SNVLQPLFIE
+430 SNILQPLHIE

-457 MHLIDMLSMGYVQNP
+457 MHLIDMHSMGYVLP
-472 IPAVVP
+472 TAGTGSV
-478 ASTAESGANN
+478 TAEAD
-488 GNNASNNSTTGTSSS
+488 SNSQQNSS
-503 PLCLNP
+503 LP

-518 SEKAFEQLNIEAS
+518 QEKAFEQLNLES
-531 KAPLTVA
+531 PKTNLTVA
-538 VDIVMRGIQEPVR
+538 VDIVMRRIQEPVR
-551 FVIETLVT
+551 FVIETPVT
-559 IHSAG
+559 IQSASEM
-564 DLRFMDHFMSK
+564 RIMDHFMSK

-589 DECNWKVNSID
+589 DESNWKVNSID
-600 PSEEITEQ
+600 PSEEITEHPAGNQ
-608 QNQTASATL
+608 QSSSSL
-617 LKFGIDKLRMVRSGS
+617 LKLGMNNLSRIVRSSS

-661 ECSQDTLEEWNPI
+661 DCSQDTLDEWDPI

-679 SEKRPKNLAPL
+679 GEKRPKNLAPL

-701 VVWQKLA
+701 KIWQKLA
-708 NVEGKAEMNDMYKIL
+708 NVEGKLEMNDMYKIL

-728 DCEAVILRDIHRTFP
+728 KCETVIQRDIHRTFP
-743 AHKCFKENGGSGQD
+743 AHKCFKETGGSGQD
-757 SLFKVSKAY
+757 ALFKVSKAY

-798 LVSLMYDYGLR
+798 LVALMYDYGLR

-833 LPKLHEHFAACGVE
+833 LPKLHEHFTACGIE
-847 THMYASQWLL
+847 THMYASQWFL
-857 TLYTARFPLCFVY
+857 TLYTARFPLCFVF

-886 VAITLLSI
+886 VAVTLLSI
-894 CEADL
+894 CESDL

-921 PSQARKVMRQACE
+921 SSQARKVMKQSCE

-949 KKQYKERLE
+949 KKQHKERLE
-958 KEALIYENRFG
+958 KEAQIYESRFG

-976 GEIDQLNKQLSE
+976 AEIEALAQQLSTAKE
-988 ANLRAME
+988 RAVE
-995 KEKIH
+995 KEKKH
-1000 TSIIQDYKQ
+1000 TGIIQEYKQ
-1009 IIQRLEQDMTTL
+1009 IIQRQEQDMNTL
-1021 NETLS
+1021 SETLGK
-1026 AVRHTVSK
+1026 VMHTVSK
-1034 CQHCCTD
+1034 CQNCLQQID
-1041 VGNDN
+1041 GGNDN
-1046 AQPHPAQAC
+1046 ARSSDGFSSMRQTDAM
-1055 PDSKQQQQRISAERR
+1055 R
-1070 NANEAPLGPLDPL
+1070 NANEPPLGPLDPL
-1083 NAAALRIREL
+1083 NAASQRIREL
-1093 ELELAQVKLAHVEA
+1093 ELELAQAKLAQVEA
-1107 ECKNQDLNHQLNSTL
+1107 ECKNQDLNHQLSNTISEL
-1122 NEMQTNRN
+1122 QTNNRN

-1138 TFNSLQEKVTTRGH
+1138 TFNSLQEKVTTRSGGH
-1152 REHGQ
+1152 RDNGSGP
-1157 TATFQ
+1157 TFQ
-1162 SHIGPA
+1162 SYMGQA
-1168 PVTVSEAS
+1168 PTTLSEAS

-1197 LPSKFQTAKL
+1197 LPPKFQATKL

-1216 IVGPLEAGKSLLAEN
+1216 IVVPLDTGKSLAEN
-1231 LKQQLQSQP
+1231 LKQQLQQ

>member
-20 YEIVTDSNVTTPMDN
+20 YEIVTDSNVAS
-35 LPRTVPVPTV
+35 PTEQTKRSLNQDKKNV
-45 LDTAPDNKEPPTSL
+45 DELSAGKPPTSL
-59 SALALSTSMSPG
+59 SALVLSSPG
-71 GNRSPTL
+71 GDRSPTL
-78 DIANNRNISDIQ
+78 DMSHNRNLSDIQ

-95 ALRDLELERSGGV
+95 ALRDLELERGGGGV
-108 TIIAGGEKTRH
+108 VGGDKS
-119 QQQPLKK
+119 
-126 RSQVQQKSLT
+126 SQRLPSHQQKSLT
-136 LPLTSSGSS
+136 LPLTGAGGRS
-145 RPALIVP
+145 ADP
-152 EVEGEDA
+152 E
-159 QMRFKCKLFSPKSEE
+159 MRFPCTMFSPKSEE
-174 DDVSASDHNRVGHSV
+174 AIDDASSSNRVGHSV

-199 CIEEKQDLMK
+199 CLEEKQDAMK
-209 PEKCDTTDEEVSD
+209 PEKGDTTDEEE

-243 PKSEIDVYRIM
+243 PKSETDVYRIM
-254 SELNTGSNSGG
+254 SELNSGSKSVG

-275 SDGLVIL
+275 SDGLVVL
-282 HDAET
+282 HDAES

-357 TCSLTSAVD
+357 SCSLNSAVD
-366 MANSITSD
+366 MANSVTSD

-408 RRCFKLRANTDKE
+408 RGCFKLRANTDKE

-430 SNVLQPLFIE
+430 SNILQPLYIE

-457 MHLIDMLSMGYVQNP
+457 MHLIDMHSMGYVSPGGSTESDSNQQN
-472 IPAVVP
+472 
-478 ASTAESGANN
+478 
-488 GNNASNNSTTGTSSS
+488 SN
-503 PLCLNP
+503 LP
-509 YAIRAEWKA
+509 YVIRAEWKA
-518 SEKAFEQLNIEAS
+518 QEKAFEQLNLESS
-531 KAPLTVA
+531 KTNLTVA
-538 VDIVMRGIQEPVR
+538 VDIVMRRIQEPVR
-551 FVIETLVT
+551 FVIETPVT
-559 IHSAG
+559 IQSASEM
-564 DLRFMDHFMSK
+564 RIMDHFMSK
-575 RPMTLRFYLHLKRT
+575 RPMTLRFYLHLKRI
-589 DECNWKVNSID
+589 DESNWKVNSID

-608 QNQTASATL
+608 QGSQQSSL
-617 LKFGIDKLRMVRSGS
+617 VKMGMSLSRIVRSSS

-661 ECSQDTLEEWNPI
+661 DCSQDTLDEWDPI

-679 SEKRPKNLAPL
+679 GEKRPKNLAPL

-701 VVWQKLA
+701 KIWQKLA
-708 NVEGKAEMNDMYKIL
+708 NVEGKMEMNDKYKIL

-728 DCEAVILRDIHRTFP
+728 KCETVIQRDIHRTFP
-743 AHKCFKENGGSGQD
+743 AHKCFKETGGSGQD
-757 SLFKVSKAY
+757 ALFKVSKAY

-798 LVSLMYDYGLR
+798 LVALMYDYGLR

-833 LPKLHEHFAACGVE
+833 LPKLHEHFTACGIE
-847 THMYASQWLL
+847 THMYASQWFL
-857 TLYTARFPLCFVY
+857 TLYTARFPLCFVF

-886 VAITLLSI
+886 VAVTLLSI
-894 CEADL
+894 CESDL

-907 LKYFRVTLPKKCRS
+907 LKYFRVTLPKKCRNS
-921 PSQARKVMRQACE
+921 SQARKVMKQACE

-949 KKQYKERLE
+949 KKQHKERLE
-958 KEALIYENRFG
+958 KEAQIYESRFG

-976 GEIDQLNKQLSE
+976 SEIDALNQQLTAAKE
-988 ANLRAME
+988 RAVE
-995 KEKIH
+995 KEKKH
-1000 TSIIQDYKQ
+1000 TGIIQEYKQ
-1009 IIQRLEQDMTTL
+1009 IIQRQEQDMNTL
-1021 NETLS
+1021 SETLS
-1026 AVRHTVSK
+1026 KVMNTVSK
-1034 CQHCCTD
+1034 CQDCLQQID
-1041 VGNDN
+1041 GVNDN
-1046 AQPHPAQAC
+1046 AKSGDGQ
-1055 PDSKQQQQRISAERR
+1055 SKRQSDAMR
-1070 NANEAPLGPLDPL
+1070 NANEPPLGPLDPL
-1083 NAAALRIREL
+1083 NAAAQRIREL
-1093 ELELAQVKLAHVEA
+1093 ELELAQAKLAQVEA
-1107 ECKNQDLNHQLNSTL
+1107 ECKNQDLNHQLNNTL
-1122 NEMQTNRN
+1122 SELQTNRN

-1138 TFNSLQEKVTTRGH
+1138 TLNSLQEKVTTRGGN
-1152 REHGQ
+1152 RETGSGGP
-1157 TATFQ
+1157 TPTFQ
-1162 SHIGPA
+1162 SYMGQA
-1168 PVTVSEAS
+1168 PTTVSEAS

-1197 LPSKFQTAKL
+1197 LPSKFQATKL

-1216 IVGPLEAGKSLLAEN
+1216 IVVPLETGKSLAEN
-1231 LKQQLQSQP
+1231 LKQQLQQ